1 MITNQ
6 NIKLSCDNQSY
17 IYNYNRIDTCKN
29 FSLYKRTC
37 YYVNLNK
44 YYSNKNSN
52 QYNTCP
58 CNSEESNCTISII
71 VKESYEIPN
80 KIYYLI
86 INSLKTINI
95 INSEIFSFY
104 YNSQLKGGNNEI
116 TMYGNS
122 IINILNKTTYYT
134 IIQQFPYPIF

>member
-1 MITNQ
+1 
-6 NIKLSCDNQSY
+6 
-17 IYNYNRIDTCKN
+17 
-29 FSLYKRTC
+29 
-37 YYVNLNK
+37 
-44 YYSNKNSN
+44 
-52 QYNTCP
+52 
-58 CNSEESNCTISII
+58 
-71 VKESYEIPN
+71 
-80 KIYYLI
+80 LI